1 MKIVYV
7 SDDGLSF
14 DDQFDCE
21 KHEFDLSMKAVQI
34 KVFDKR
40 RHRLTDIASDDT
52 YNNSYRVIIAN
63 DKDLEDMK
71 HIQNWTGYYCDI
83 DSIGT
88 WIYNEDKNRFVRKE
102 DFNDTMEK

>member
-14 DDQFDCE
+14 DNQFDCE
-21 KHEFDLSMKAVQI
+21 KHEFALFMQNVCI

-40 RHRLTDIASDDT
+40 KHILANIDSDDT
-52 YNNSYRVIIAN
+52 HNNSYKVVIAN
-63 DKDLEDMK
+63 TKDLNDMK
-71 HIQNWTGYYCDI
+71 RIQNWTGYYCDI

-88 WIYNEDKNRFVRKE
+88 WIYNGNEFVKKE
-102 DFNDTMEK
+102 D